1 MFSHYSHISNASC
14 TVVGLQDMLYKRG
27 NNPCCL
33 QPINSITNLRLLPV
47 WPMKQKPVG
56 G

>member
-14 TVVGLQDMLYKRG
+14 TVVGLQDMFYKRG

-47 WPMKQKPVG
+47 WPMKQKTVG